1 MIMILFFRARGVK
14 DKKREKWCKEKIMQ
28 KLQEVVLYYQAVK
41 ETGAADKTDAEN
53 KAKTADKE

>member
-1 MIMILFFRARGVK
+1 MK

-53 KAKTADKE
+53 KTNEIGRASCRERV